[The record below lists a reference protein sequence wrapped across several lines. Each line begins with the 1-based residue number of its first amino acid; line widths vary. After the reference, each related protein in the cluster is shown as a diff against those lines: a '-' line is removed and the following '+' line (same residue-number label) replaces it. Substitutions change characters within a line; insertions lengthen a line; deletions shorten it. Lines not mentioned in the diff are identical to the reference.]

1 MSQEYLIQRVKSA
14 VSDLKKRYPLG
25 RIALFGSVTR
35 TDFNEQSDIDLVVE
49 FNSDDFLLFNELSEE
64 FEKMLG
70 KKVDM
75 LTFRSLKP
83 RQLEYLK
90 DKLLYV

>member
-1 MSQEYLIQRVKSA
+1 MAQEYIIQRVKSA
-14 VSDLKKRYPLG
+14 VSDLKERYPLG

-35 TDFNEQSDIDLVVE
+35 NDFNEQSDIDLLVE
-49 FNSDDFLLFNELSEE
+49 FNSDDFLLFNALSEE
-64 FEKMLG
+64 LEKMLG

-90 DKLLYV
+90 DKLLYD